1 MTATVARKVK
11 DAKGAKGRR
20 WSVKSRLLTRIK
32 AVETLFL
39 LIRAGILVLLLLLL
53 LLLLVL
59 ALPLPLWLKAV
70 SVQESGT

>member
-39 LIRAGILVLLLLLL
+39 LIRAGILVLLLLL
-53 LLLLVL
+53 VL